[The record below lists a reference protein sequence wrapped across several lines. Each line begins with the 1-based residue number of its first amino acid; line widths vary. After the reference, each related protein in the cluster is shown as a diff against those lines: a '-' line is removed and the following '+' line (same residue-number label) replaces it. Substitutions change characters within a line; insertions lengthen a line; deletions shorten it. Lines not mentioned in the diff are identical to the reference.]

1 MLAESFIAD
10 FIHHM
15 GESEVLTIVFVFIV
29 YWYGLFSRKFEHS
42 PLTGPLALMLMGILI
57 GPILGWIHQPEY
69 DPENYE
75 YVTAGL
81 DIGHGMVHLLI
92 EMALVLILFLDAS
105 HIDFR
110 FIRRNYH
117 LPIRL
122 LAISLPLTMLLGGG
136 VCYLLVDG
144 YMQAHPEYEATSTRI
159 IVILSLLTAIML
171 APTDA
176 ALGLPVVESKYV
188 PSKIRK
194 TLVVESGLNDGI
206 ALPLV
211 LFLLAFAKAYYLP
224 EDDGGSTWDFTWEL
238 VKQISIGT
246 LVGIGFGTVGG
257 KMIEWATDHHWTANS
272 FKGMNILV
280 LAIAA
285 TAWAHE
291 LGGNGFIAAF
301 VAGFCM
307 GNLAKITPIS
317 YNLIQDVSQM
327 LMLLTFFIFGAVFI
341 PRALDDVNMYTVIG
355 ALLMLTVVR
364 LVPTLISLS
373 GTRLTWHTKVFIGW
387 FGPRGLASIL
397 FSLLIVEAEA
407 ANIEHDLLIVNFVTI
422 TVTLST
428 VLHGITA
435 YPWGKWYG
443 THMERLAKKAKIVEY
458 QLEEEKTAH

>member
-1 MLAESFIAD
+1 MLSESFTPD
-10 FIHHM
+10 FIRHM

-29 YWYGLFSRKFEHS
+29 YCYGLFSRKFEHS

-81 DIGHGMVHLLI
+81 DIGHGLVHQLI
-92 EMALVLILFLDAS
+92 EVALILILFLDAS
-105 HIDFR
+105 RIDFG
-110 FIRRNYH
+110 FIRRNYR
-117 LPIRL
+117 LPMRL
-122 LAISLPLTMLLGGG
+122 LAISLPLTMVLGGG

-144 YMQAHPEYEATSTRI
+144 YMQANPEFVATSTYI
-159 IVILSLLTAIML
+159 IVILSLLTATML

-176 ALGLPVVESKYV
+176 ALGLPVVESEHV

-224 EDDGGSTWDFTWEL
+224 EEDGGSTWDVTWEL
-238 VKQISIGT
+238 MKQISIGA
-246 LVGIGFGTVGG
+246 LIGIGFGTVGG

-285 TAWAHE
+285 AAWAHE
-291 LGGNGFIAAF
+291 LGGNGF

-307 GNLAKITPIS
+307 GNLARITPVS

-341 PRALDDVNMYTVIG
+341 PRALDDINMYTVIG
-355 ALLMLTVVR
+355 AVLMLTVVR
-364 LVPTLISLS
+364 MVPTLISLS
-373 GTRLTWHTKVFIGW
+373 GTHLKWHTKVFIGW

-397 FSLLIVEAEA
+397 FSLLIVEAAA

-422 TVTLST
+422 TDALST

-443 THMERLAKKAKIVEY
+443 THMERLAKEAEIVEY
-458 QLEEEKTAH
+458 QLEGKETDH